1 MSASSETELA
11 AQVAVVSA
19 QQQADHDRITDHE
32 ARLRLVE
39 SAVVALSSLPK
50 LVEDLE
56 GRQRGDERYRYAL
69 PLTALTALGSV
80 VATIITLIV
89 K

>member
-1 MSASSETELA
+1 MVRDDVHAEIAVLA
-11 AQVAVVSA
+11 AKQ
-19 QQQADHDRITDHE
+19 DTNTRRIDDHE
-32 ARLRLVE
+32 DRLRLVE

-69 PLTALTALGSV
+69 PLTALTALVSG
-80 VATIITLIV
+80 AGTIIALLI

>member
-1 MSASSETELA
+1 MVRDDVHAEIAVLA
-11 AQVAVVSA
+11 AKQ
-19 QQQADHDRITDHE
+19 DTNTRRIDDHE
-32 ARLRLVE
+32 DRLRLVE

-69 PLTALTALGSV
+69 PLTALTALVSGA
-80 VATIITLIV
+80 ATIIALLV

>member
-1 MSASSETELA
+1 MH
-11 AQVAVVSA
+11 A
-19 QQQADHDRITDHE
+19 QQTADHAQISDHE
-32 ARLRLVE
+32 TRIRLLE
-39 SAVVALSSLPK
+39 SAVVALSALPK

-69 PLTALTALGSV
+69 PLAGITAIVSGA
-80 VATIITLIV
+80 ATIIALLI